1 MFFVFNAP
9 FSLKNDG
16 IQDAHPVLIVLKGDV
31 TWDDLEQQFLVQYM
45 QRFNIIATLI
55 RIAAALFQ
63 HCNTVFC
70 KKLLLKIVPCT
81 IDHLKAFLQLVVNK
95 RENWTLD

>member
-1 MFFVFNAP
+1 MFCVFNAP

-45 QRFNIIATLI
+45 QRCNIIATLF
-55 RIAAALFQ
+55 RIAATLFQ
-63 HCNTVFC
+63 HCNAVFC
-70 KKLLLKIVPCT
+70 
-81 IDHLKAFLQLVVNK
+81 
-95 RENWTLD
+95 

>member
-31 TWDDLEQQFLVQYM
+31 TWDDLEQQCLVQYM

-55 RIAAALFQ
+55 
-63 HCNTVFC
+63 
-70 KKLLLKIVPCT
+70 
-81 IDHLKAFLQLVVNK
+81 
-95 RENWTLD
+95 

>member
-16 IQDAHPVLIVLKGDV
+16 IQDAHPVLIGLKGDV
-31 TWDDLEQQFLVQYM
+31 TWDNLEQQFLVQYM

-55 RIAAALFQ
+55 
-63 HCNTVFC
+63 
-70 KKLLLKIVPCT
+70 
-81 IDHLKAFLQLVVNK
+81 
-95 RENWTLD
+95 